1 VIEEGTLWLFI
12 AGLAWLP
19 FWYGGNA
26 LIAWG
31 VNAILFPGL
40 AVAYEVSL
48 LARRKPH
55 PVGVRHLAL
64 PAALFSAVVLW
75 IGFQSLDWGTTSFA
89 NPIWGMIAEVLARP
103 VKGSIS
109 VNRDLTVMALIRL
122 LTDASAFW
130 LALQLSRDGA
140 RAVRLVAAVASIG
153 CGYAVYGLI
162 ALKAGHLPWLDIPSE
177 GRLVSATFVNPDSYA
192 TYAGLGLVATAGLI
206 VRLYRQEAS
215 GAAGGRRVEIATFIG
230 VTGQKGAALLVG
242 GFLLLVTL
250 LLTGS
255 RGGVSA
261 AFLGLG
267 VLWVSA
273 ARSPERSGEREP
285 IWIAVFGFLL
295 LAATAIVFGGT
306 IVGKFEAAGIS
317 DTSRLAVYFVTL
329 RSIGDAPLLGWGYG
343 TFGDVFPMY
352 RDQSIAVQGTWG
364 QAHSTYLET
373 FQGLGLVFGT
383 MLVAS
388 ILLLV
393 LRSIKGATSRRQNT
407 IVPCIAASAGSLV
420 AAHAI
425 VDFSLQM
432 QAVAMTFMALLGA
445 GVAQAESSLSLLE
458 D

>member
-192 TYAGLGLVATAGLI
+192 TYAGLGLV
-206 VRLYRQEAS
+206 
-215 GAAGGRRVEIATFIG
+215 EIATFIG

-267 VLWVSA
+267 VLCVSA
-273 ARSPERSGEREP
+273 ARSRERSGEREP

-432 QAVAMTFMALLGA
+432 QAVAMTFVALLGA